1 MEGNRKRPCVGKCH
15 LSELESWGGIFGA
28 KLGFRANTLES
39 NLGEPEKLRRSS
51 VIYTVRPERK

>member
-1 MEGNRKRPCVGKCH
+1 MGKCH